1 MNRRSLL
8 LGGATL
14 AITGIGVTR
23 LTHASSKAVQ
33 ALDNSALVYIT
44 PLKAGGVE
52 SSCQAEVWFANQG
65 SDIYVV
71 TASDAWRATA
81 IASGA
86 APRARVWVGD
96 VGEWQDTNGQYK
108 TLPVME
114 VVGSLETNKTVQ
126 AEAMALL
133 GKKYVDEWATWGPR
147 FRRGL
152 QDGSRVML
160 KYQLSA

>member
-1 MNRRSLL
+1 MKRRSLL
-8 LGGATL
+8 IGGATL
-14 AITGIGVTR
+14 ALTGAGFTR
-23 LTHASSKAVQ
+23 HTHASSKALQ
-33 ALDNSALVYIT
+33 ALDESALIYIT
-44 PLKAGGVE
+44 PLKAGGAE

-71 TASDAWRATA
+71 TASDAWRARA
-81 IASGA
+81 IAGGSA
-86 APRARVWVGD
+86 TRARVWVGD
-96 VGEWQDTNGQYK
+96 LGEWQDTNGRYR

-126 AEAMALL
+126 AEALALL
-133 GKKYVDEWATWGPR
+133 GNKYSNEWGTWGPR

-160 KYQLSA
+160 KYQPLA